1 MKNRNCPDKYAC
13 WDYDASNCDSCAL
26 GEKFTAQARK
36 IKRLKEE
43 IKELEEE
50 LKALALVASSL
61 ANELN
66 MSDEEFAVLTA
77 SGAVMSRSRV

>member
-26 GEKFTAQARK
+26 GEKFTQKARK
-36 IKRLKEE
+36 IKYLKT
-43 IKELEEE
+43 ELAAM
-50 LKALALVASSL
+50 KFVAAQL

-66 MSDEEFAVLTA
+66 MTDDEFAKEVKA
-77 SGAVMSRSRV
+77 AKEKQKKR